1 MIVTFLIYAFFENL
15 NTQKVLQQYLDSL
28 QSNTNI
34 LSNYNLLL
42 QLTKKQMYTS
52 YLRVVILVIIW
63 VLIIIFNGYM
73 CFAKINPFKQFFKF
87 VKKVINKYKYKN
99 GPFH

>member
-1 MIVTFLIYAFFENL
+1 MIVTFLIYTFFENL

-52 YLRVVILVIIW
+52 YLRVFILVIIW

-99 GPFH
+99 EPFH

>member
-1 MIVTFLIYAFFENL
+1 MIVTFLIYTFFENL

-52 YLRVVILVIIW
+52 YLRVVILVII
-63 VLIIIFNGYM
+63 
-73 CFAKINPFKQFFKF
+73 
-87 VKKVINKYKYKN
+87 
-99 GPFH
+99 